1 MNAVAL
7 VIAGTSIL
15 VSIVT
20 IFIFFD
26 TRKTLNRVYD
36 TTCTCGP
43 FIVNLLIFKIHGTRT
58 CKLHS

>member
-7 VIAGTSIL
+7 ILTGTSIL

-20 IFIFFD
+20 IFIILD

-36 TTCTCGP
+36 TTCNCGP
-43 FIVNLLIFKIHGTRT
+43 ITVNLGIIKIHGQRT